1 MQGWTLN
8 FESTRHSGEWPPKCT
23 RPHQFSLAKNFTPTP
38 PPTASPSQPS
48 LILTMKLTPFCSYCS
63 HRWIYWSLEHY
74 VHATKVCLSST
85 GHSQTIPFSS
95 SYFNHVCGPCL
106 LVLPRIT
113 GSFRGFFVLFL
124 STTLETDRK
133 YISTSW
139 LRKVYPPI
147 FKLTGRTPI
156 DLSAGKVRE
165 NKSLATSLNTWQ
177 TKDYYF
183 NG

>member
-1 MQGWTLN
+1 M
-8 FESTRHSGEWPPKCT
+8 H
-23 RPHQFSLAKNFTPTP
+23 
-38 PPTASPSQPS
+38 
-48 LILTMKLTPFCSYCS
+48 
-63 HRWIYWSLEHY
+63 
-74 VHATKVCLSST
+74 VTKVCLSST

-95 SYFNHVCGPCL
+95 SYFSHVRGPCL

-113 GSFRGFFVLFL
+113 GSFRGFFVLFS

-156 DLSAGKVRE
+156 DQSAGKVRE

-183 NG
+183 NGKSYLKTLVNPKKTWWRHLLYISNIFFLMMNLQLASLWAPY